1 MHTIMTRRCIACR
14 QTNLK
19 QNLIRVCRVDGN
31 YIIDNTYKAL
41 GRSAYICKN
50 KACLTKV
57 IDKKL
62 LNRAF
67 KTNLEDIYSNLRGC
81 IE

>member
-1 MHTIMTRRCIACR
+1 MHTTYERRCVACR
-14 QTNLK
+14 QPHLK
-19 QNLIRVCRVDGN
+19 QEMLRICRVNGEYVVDK
-31 YIIDNTYKAL
+31 TYKL
-41 GRSAYICKN
+41 NGRSAYICKN
-50 KACLTKV
+50 KECLTKT

-67 KTNLEDIYSNLRGC
+67 KTNVEIYSNLRGY

>member
-1 MHTIMTRRCIACR
+1 MHTTYERRCVACR

-19 QNLIRVCRVDGN
+19 QNLIRVCRVN
-31 YIIDNTYKAL
+31 NEYVIDLNKL
-41 GRSAYICKN
+41 NGRSAYICN
-50 KACLTKV
+50 NADCLKKV
-57 IDKKL
+57 VDKKL

-67 KTNLEDIYSNLRGC
+67 KTNLEDIYSKLRGY

>member
-1 MHTIMTRRCIACR
+1 MHTTYERRCVACR
-14 QTNLK
+14 QANLK
-19 QNLIRVCRVDGN
+19 QNLIRVCRVNGE
-31 YIIDNTYKAL
+31 YIVDTTYKAL

-50 KACLTKV
+50 NDCLTKV
-57 IDKKL
+57 ITKKL

-67 KTNLEDIYSNLRGC
+67 KTNLEDIYSNLRGY

>member
-1 MHTIMTRRCIACR
+1 MHIVGTRRCVACR

-19 QNLIRVCRVDGN
+19 QNLIRVCRVDDKFV
-31 YIIDNTYKAL
+31 IDPTHKLN
-41 GRSAYICKN
+41 GRSAYICN
-50 KACLTKV
+50 NTDCLTKV

-62 LNRAF
+62 LNRSF
-67 KTNLEDIYSNLRGC
+67 KTNLEDIYSNLRGY

>member
-1 MHTIMTRRCIACR
+1 MHTTYQRRCVACR
-14 QTNLK
+14 QAKLK
-19 QNLIRVCRVDGN
+19 QEMLRVCRVGDE
-31 YIIDNTYKAL
+31 YIIDETYKAN

-50 KACLTKV
+50 KECLTKT

-62 LNRAF
+62 LNRSF
-67 KTNLEDIYSNLRGC
+67 KTNVDIYSNLRGY

>member
-1 MHTIMTRRCIACR
+1 MHIKMTRRCIACR

-19 QNLIRVCRVDGN
+19 QNLIRICRVGEE
-31 YIIDNTYKAL
+31 YVIDTTYKL
-41 GRSAYICKN
+41 NGRSAYICKN
-50 KACLTKV
+50 NACLNKV

-67 KTNLEDIYSNLRGC
+67 KTNLEDIYINLRGY

>member
-1 MHTIMTRRCIACR
+1 MHITYERRCIACR

-19 QNLIRVCRVDGN
+19 QNLIRVCRVNGE
-31 YIIDNTYKAL
+31 YIIDHTYKAF

-50 KACLTKV
+50 NDCLKKV

-62 LNRAF
+62 LNRTF
-67 KTNLEDIYSNLRGC
+67 KTNLEDIYANLRGC
-81 IE
+81 VE

>member
-1 MHTIMTRRCIACR
+1 MHTTFERRCIACR

-19 QNLIRVCRVDGN
+19 QNLIRICRVDGE
-31 YIIDNTYKAL
+31 YIIDSTYKAL

-50 KACLTKV
+50 NNCLNKV

-67 KTNLEDIYSNLRGC
+67 KTNLEDIYSKLRGC
-81 IE
+81 VE

>member
-1 MHTIMTRRCIACR
+1 MHTTYERRCIACR

-19 QNLIRVCRVDGN
+19 QNLIRVCRVGDD
-31 YIIDNTYKAL
+31 YVIDHTHKLN

-50 KACLTKV
+50 NECLKKV

-62 LNRAF
+62 LNRSF
-67 KTNLEDIYSNLRGC
+67 KTNLQDIYDNLRGC

>member
-1 MHTIMTRRCIACR
+1 MHVTFERRCVACR

-19 QNLIRVCRVDGN
+19 QNLIRVCRVDNN
-31 YIIDNTYKAL
+31 YIIDESYKVN

-50 KACLTKV
+50 KECITKT

-67 KTNLEDIYSNLRGC
+67 KTNIDDIYVNLRGYV
-81 IE
+81 E